1 LFRWKK
7 SEIENTLQDKTNDFN
22 EKMNSLK
29 AEETNLIIS
38 SAANNTI
45 EIIHEN
51 NLARLKQ
58 LAYDYHIINKERDEE
73 REEKIKNVFETRVK
87 LNLTMQK
94 MIEAFD
100 KSYRQ
105 EEKKKLENEAEIA
118 RQKRAQLNLEFD
130 ARTKQIE
137 SLVKLQQRN
146 YEENCRLGVERD
158 VIIAEIEMQQE
169 KAAQLF
175 EENNVD
181 KITVKELN
189 DIVQENEKVNEKL
202 RQQIQSKQEILKNSN
217 KLENDLNDAI
227 KHRQKLIST
236 VVLSSQNL
244 VRKALGFSSM
254 ISSNKA
260 SDLIKAAAAFS
271 SGDEEII
278 YENNNDNEI
287 SGLIEEVKYPENVIN
302 NSKSLNT
309 IDYDTDIIWN
319 SRREENYQI
328 MSDSIRK
335 FLRKKKRI

>member
-1 LFRWKK
+1 M
-7 SEIENTLQDKTNDFN
+7 LQDKTNDFN

-29 AEETNLIIS
+29 SEETNLIIS
-38 SAANNTI
+38 TSANNTI
-45 EIIHEN
+45 EVIHEN

-58 LAYDYHIINKERDEE
+58 LAYDYHIITQERDEE

-105 EEKKKLENEAEIA
+105 EEKKKLENEAELA

-130 ARTKQIE
+130 TRTKQIE
-137 SLVKLQQRN
+137 SLVKLQQKN

-158 VIIAEIEMQQE
+158 VIIAEINMQQE

-181 KITVKELN
+181 KITVKELHE
-189 DIVQENEKVNEKL
+189 IVQENESVNVKL
-202 RQQIQSKQEILKNSN
+202 RNQLQLKQELLKTSN
-217 KLENDLNDAI
+217 NLENDLNDAI
-227 KHRQKLIST
+227 KNRQKLIAAA
-236 VVLSSQNL
+236 VLSSQNL
-244 VRKALGFSSM
+244 VKKALEFSNM
-254 ISSNKA
+254 ISTNKA
-260 SDLIKAAAAFS
+260 ADLIKAAAALS
-271 SGDEEII
+271 
-278 YENNNDNEI
+278 NNNEHNDIEI
-287 SGLIEEVKYPENVIN
+287 SSLIEVNYPDVIQ

-309 IDYDTDIIWN
+309 MDYIDHIDHIDHDTDVIWN